1 MSGPF
6 KVNTRS
12 QWAATNPVLL
22 AGEPGVESDTENLKI
37 GDGRTTWSGLPYF
50 ANPGYWGS
58 FWDSTSQVAALANT
72 ANAIK
77 LRQVDTSSRG
87 IKIISD
93 TRITIDHPGIY
104 SITFSIQFSNTDS
117 VIHDVNVWLR
127 KNNDGSNGDVPATDS
142 RFSITNRHGGVD
154 GNVIG
159 TVNFVLG
166 LTTNDYIELIW
177 MTSNVQAYIHA
188 EEAQTSPFAHPSIP
202 GIICTVVQVA
212 SA

>member
-6 KVNTRS
+6 KTNTRS
-12 QWAATNPVLL
+12 QWATVNPVLL
-22 AGEPGVESDTENLKI
+22 AGEPGIESDTENLKI

-72 ANAIK
+72 AYAIK
-77 LRQVDTSSRG
+77 LRDVDTASRG
-87 IKIISD
+87 IKIISNE
-93 TRITIDHPGIY
+93 RITVDHAGIY
-104 SITFSIQFSNTDS
+104 SITFSIQFSNTDNS
-117 VIHDVNVWLR
+117 IHDTDIWLR
-127 KNNDGSNGDVPATDS
+127 KNGADVPASDS
-142 RFSITNRHGGVD
+142 RFSITAKRGSVH

-159 TVNFVLG
+159 CVNFVLG
-166 LTTNDYIELIW
+166 LTTNDYLELMW
-177 MTSNVQAYIHA
+177 ATSNVAAYIHA
-188 EEAQTSPFAHPSIP
+188 EAVQTSPFAHPSIP

>member
-12 QWAATNPVLL
+12 QWSAVNPVLL
-22 AGEPGVESDTENLKI
+22 AGEPGLESDTENLKI
-37 GDGRTTWSGLPYF
+37 GDNRTAWSGLPYF
-50 ANPGYWGS
+50 GNPGYWGS
-58 FWDSTSQVAALANT
+58 FWDDTSQVAALTNT
-72 ANAIK
+72 AYAIK

-87 IKIISD
+87 TKIISNEQ
-93 TRITIDHPGIY
+93 ITFDHPGIY

-117 VIHDVNVWLR
+117 SIHDINVWLR
-127 KNNDGSNGDVPATDS
+127 KNGTNVSASDS
-142 RFSITNRHGGVD
+142 RFSIIARHGSID

-166 LTTNDYIELIW
+166 LTTNDYLELMW
-177 MTSNVQAYIHA
+177 ATSNVAAYIHA
-188 EEAQTSPFAHPSIP
+188 EAAQTSPFAHPSVP

>member
-12 QWAATNPVLL
+12 QWEALNPVVL
-22 AGEPGVESDTENLKI
+22 AGEPGLESDTENLKI

-50 ANPGYWGS
+50 GSPSYWGS
-58 FWDSTSQVAALANT
+58 FWDETSQVATLANT
-72 ANAIK
+72 VYAIK
-77 LRQVDTSSRG
+77 LRQVDTASRG
-87 IKIISD
+87 TKIISNE
-93 TRITIDHPGIY
+93 RITFDHPGIY

-117 VIHDVNVWLR
+117 AIHNINVWLR
-127 KNNDGSNGDVPATDS
+127 KNGVDVPASDS
-142 RFSITNRHGGVD
+142 RFSITAKHGSLD

-159 TVNFVLG
+159 TVNFVLN
-166 LTTNDYIELIW
+166 LTTNDYLELMW
-177 MTSNVQAYIHA
+177 STGNVETYIHA
-188 EEAQTSPFAHPSIP
+188 EAAQTSPFAHPSIP

>member
-6 KVNTRS
+6 KTNTRS
-12 QWAATNPVLL
+12 QWAALNPVVL
-22 AGEPGVESDTENLKI
+22 AGEPGIESDTENLKI
-37 GDGRTTWSGLPYF
+37 GDGRSAWSGLPYF
-50 ANPGYWGS
+50 GNPGYWGS
-58 FWDSTSQVAALANT
+58 FWDETSQVAALANT
-72 ANAIK
+72 AYAIK

-87 IKIISD
+87 IKIISNE
-93 TRITIDHPGIY
+93 RITFDHPGIY
-104 SITFSIQFSNTDS
+104 SITFSIQFSSTDS
-117 VIHDVNVWLR
+117 SIHDINVWLR
-127 KNNDGSNGDVPATDS
+127 KNGVDVPASDS

-166 LTTNDYIELIW
+166 LSTNDYLELIW
-177 MTSNVQAYIHA
+177 ATSVVAAYIHA
-188 EEAQTSPFAHPSIP
+188 EAAQTSPFAHPSIP

>member
-6 KVNTRS
+6 KTNTRS
-12 QWAATNPVLL
+12 QWAALNPVVL
-22 AGEPGVESDTENLKI
+22 AGEPGIESDTENLKI
-37 GDGRTTWSGLPYF
+37 GDGRSAWSGLPYF
-50 ANPGYWGS
+50 GNPGYWGS
-58 FWDSTSQVAALANT
+58 FWDETSQVAALANT
-72 ANAIK
+72 AYAIK

-87 IKIISD
+87 IKIISNE
-93 TRITIDHPGIY
+93 RITFDHPGIY
-104 SITFSIQFSNTDS
+104 SITFSIQFSSTDS
-117 VIHDVNVWLR
+117 SIHDINVWLR
-127 KNNDGSNGDVPATDS
+127 KNGVDVPASDS

-166 LTTNDYIELIW
+166 LSTNDYLELIW
-177 MTSNVQAYIHA
+177 ATSVVAAYIHA
-188 EEAQTSPFAHPSIP
+188 EAAQSSPFAHPSIP

>member
-6 KVNTRS
+6 KTNTRS
-12 QWAATNPVLL
+12 QWAAVNPVLL
-22 AGEPGVESDTENLKI
+22 AGEPGLESDTENLKI
-37 GDGRTTWSGLPYF
+37 GDGKTAWSGLPYF
-50 ANPGYWGS
+50 GNPGYWGS

-72 ANAIK
+72 AYAIK
-77 LRQVDTSSRG
+77 LRDVDTASRG
-87 IKIISD
+87 VKIISNE
-93 TRITIDHPGIY
+93 RITVDHAGIY

-117 VIHDVNVWLR
+117 SIHDVNVWLR
-127 KNNDGSNGDVPATDS
+127 KNDSGSSGDVPASDS
-142 RFSITNRHGGVD
+142 RFSIISRHGGID

-166 LTTNDYIELIW
+166 LVANDYLELMW
-177 MTSNVQAYIHA
+177 STSNVAAYIHA
-188 EEAQTSPFAHPSIP
+188 EPAGTNPTHPSIP